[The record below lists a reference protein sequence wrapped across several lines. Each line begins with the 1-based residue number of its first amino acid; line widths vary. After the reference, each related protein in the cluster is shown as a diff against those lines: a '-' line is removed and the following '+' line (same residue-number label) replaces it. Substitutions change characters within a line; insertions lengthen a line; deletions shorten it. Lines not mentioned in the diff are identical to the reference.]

1 MHVPSYQIHNVLKL
15 YSRQITLERF
25 KDIHG
30 ADPDSENP
38 AGLSAEG
45 KRESMIQKITS
56 DIVEKITR
64 DGSQEADSKGMPV
77 KKEKNTGESRQDSAC
92 DAQTKEFIYNTLDDQ
107 NRKTTHR
114 VSLEGA
120 EIVLKRLDTF

>member
-15 YSRQITLERF
+15 YSRQITQDRL
-25 KDIHG
+25 KDMNG
-30 ADPDSENP
+30 TNPDSENS
-38 AGLSAEG
+38 ATLSAEG
-45 KRESMIQKITS
+45 KRESMIHKITS

-64 DGSQEADSKGMPV
+64 DGSQETDKKETQV
-77 KKEKNTGESRQDSAC
+77 KKEKSTRESEASASCDSR
-92 DAQTKEFIYNTLDDQ
+92 TKEFIYNTLDNE
-107 NRKTTHR
+107 NRKKTQR